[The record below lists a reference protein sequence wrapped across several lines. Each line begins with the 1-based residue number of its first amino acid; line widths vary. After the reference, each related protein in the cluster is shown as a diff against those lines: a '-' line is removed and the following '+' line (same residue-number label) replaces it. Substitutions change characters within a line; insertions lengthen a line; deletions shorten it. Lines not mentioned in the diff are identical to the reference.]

1 MAFISPLTHLYLT
14 LPFLL
19 EVLMPSEQQK
29 ISVKLALLEFK
40 GKRAFGLCIKH
51 KQEVLAWR
59 VLARIV
65 LVLTF
70 GQVNLLEKFWSTI
83 GNVVYVPKRVDP
95 KGKVLLFGDLPF
107 EDYRVLSH
115 ELVHV
120 EDFYR
125 FGFPSVKG
133 GRAVGVAL
141 FILIYVFLFFPVGLA
156 YGRYRLERKAYL
168 AGLIAAKRCGGYD
181 ITAQAEFLRRA
192 VRSCST
198 SPWYLW
204 PWPFPQQVQRW
215 FEHQLDLAEAAQDQ
229 HDAPTS
235 PP

>member
-1 MAFISPLTHLYLT
+1 M
-14 LPFLL
+14 
-19 EVLMPSEQQK
+19 EQQK
-29 ISVKLALLEFK
+29 MSVKLALLEFK

-59 VLARIV
+59 ILASIV
-65 LVLTF
+65 KVLTF
-70 GQVNLLEKFWSTI
+70 GKVNLLERFWSTI

-95 KGKVLLFGDLPF
+95 KGKVLLFGDLPL

-115 ELVHV
+115 ELAHV
-120 EDFYR
+120 ELFYKL
-125 FGFPSVKG
+125 GFPSVKG

-141 FILIYVFLFFPVGLA
+141 FTLIYVFLFFPVGLA
-156 YGRYRLERKAYL
+156 YGRYRIERKAYL
-168 AGLIAAKRCGGYD
+168 AGLIAAKRCGGYT
-181 ITAQAEFLRRA
+181 IIEQAELLRKA

-215 FEHQLDLAEAAQDQ
+215 FERQLDLADAEQDPHAA
-229 HDAPTS
+229 PPS
-235 PP
+235 PS